1 MVSDG
6 TFEWGFH
13 RELTDQAKFKE
24 YFEQPVGQGQDRW
37 DAFQNKLDEYNLEAL
52 ILKMEILRDE
62 VTFALNNIDIS
73 DERPF
78 VFLKRL
84 SHALFS
90 MRNTTI

>member
-52 ILKMEILRDE
+52 ILKMEK
-62 VTFALNNIDIS
+62 VTFALNNIDIT
-73 DERPF
+73 DEQPF

-84 SHALFS
+84 SHALFFHAEHYT
-90 MRNTTI
+90 RL